1 MLSQSQASMHGFPT
15 SVSCSGCGKE
25 FLNGAYKQSGL
36 CYYARPSYFLKSSG
50 GMATI
55 RWSEGG
61 KSEWETEGK
70 HAWVLCFLDDKRKY
84 MGVQAQYAGTCE
96 EGNVWPTK
104 ASWAV
109 KARGST
115 GTPVVS

>member
-1 MLSQSQASMHGFPT
+1 MHGFPT

-84 MGVQAQYAGTCE
+84 LGVQAQY
-96 EGNVWPTK
+96 
-104 ASWAV
+104 
-109 KARGST
+109 T
-115 GTPVVS
+115 GTDVGTDEVSAGAEMTKSVWSVQAFASKGLPVLA